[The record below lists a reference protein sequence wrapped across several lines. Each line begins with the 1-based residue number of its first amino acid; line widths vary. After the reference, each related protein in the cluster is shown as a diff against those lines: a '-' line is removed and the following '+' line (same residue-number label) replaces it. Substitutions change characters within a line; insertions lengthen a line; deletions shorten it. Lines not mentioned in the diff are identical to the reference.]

1 MLAPARRIL
10 VISSSS
16 VVWGG
21 SEELWF
27 AAVDVLR
34 ERGLEVDVVKP
45 HVDLEH
51 PRLRRLVDIGCRVHE
66 LPSLDSGRRHNLA
79 NTVLPG
85 RLQLDLIRR
94 QQATVARVLLTR
106 RPAMTIVSQGEN
118 FDGMFLTQVCRKLR
132 QPYVLVSQ
140 KASELEWP
148 LDGLRP
154 LVIASYSEARAAV
167 FVSEHNRKVSE
178 EQIGAH
184 LSNAVVLRN
193 PVLVGKAARLAWPP
207 SSEVARLACLARL
220 DPSDKGQ
227 DLLLRLLADGRW
239 ATRRLEVTF
248 AGTGKQSKGLRQLA
262 GMLGV
267 SSARFVGQVADVE
280 SLWRENELLV
290 LPSRTE
296 GLPLALV
303 EAMMCGRPAVVT
315 DVGGNAEVMI
325 DDLTGWVAA
334 APTVAALD
342 EAMERAWAARAR
354 WPDFGA
360 AASEHIRAVFPD
372 DGGSRLAALVGAG

>member
-1 MLAPARRIL
+1 
-10 VISSSS
+10 

-27 AAVDVLR
+27 AAVEVLR
-34 ERGLEVDVVKP
+34 ERGFEVDVVKP
-45 HVDLEH
+45 RVDLEH
-51 PRLRRLVDIGCRVHE
+51 PRLRRLVDIGCRVLE
-66 LPSLDSGRRHNLA
+66 LPTMDPARRHNFA

-94 QQATVARVLLTR
+94 QQATVGRVLLAR
-106 RPAMTIVSQGEN
+106 RPAMTIVSQGGN
-118 FDGMFLTQVCRKLR
+118 FDGIFLTQVCRKLR

-140 KASELEWP
+140 RASDLEWP

-154 LVIASYSEARAAV
+154 LVSASYREACAAV
-167 FVSEHNRKVSE
+167 FVSEHNRQVSE
-178 EQIGAH
+178 EQIGAP

-193 PVLVGKAARLAWPP
+193 PVLAGKAAKLAWPP
-207 SSEVARLACLARL
+207 SSEIARLACVGRL
-220 DPSDKGQ
+220 DASDKGQ
-227 DLLLRLLADGRW
+227 DLLLRLLAGARW
-239 ATRRLEVTF
+239 TTRRLEVTF
-248 AGTGKQSKGLRQLA
+248 AGTGPQSEGLRRLA
-262 GMLGV
+262 SMLGI
-267 SSARFVGQVADVE
+267 SSARFVGQLADVE
-280 SLWRENELLV
+280 GLWREHELLV
-290 LPSRTE
+290 LPSRAE

-342 EAMERAWAARAR
+342 DAMERAWAARAR

-360 AASEHIRAVFPD
+360 AASQHIRAVFPD
-372 DGGSRLAALVGAG
+372 DGASRLAALVGTG